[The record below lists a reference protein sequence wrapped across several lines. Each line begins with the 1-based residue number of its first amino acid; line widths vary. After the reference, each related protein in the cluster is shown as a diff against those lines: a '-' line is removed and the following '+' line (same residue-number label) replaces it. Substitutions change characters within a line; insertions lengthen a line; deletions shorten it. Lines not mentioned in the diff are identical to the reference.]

1 MKFGSR
7 AYFKLFINKYLF
19 INLGIEIKRET
30 RGVKEMAT
38 KVFILILLTLFAFLA
53 TPASLAQSDENNSM
67 LLITF
72 SESMSKD
79 GIFDINNYEVIANGN
94 EQVRIYKVGVVEGD
108 TAVVLYIEKN
118 YEWKTYTIKVSN
130 LKDFAGN
137 TINYK
142 KNFASIDLQK
152 NQ

>member
-1 MKFGSR
+1 
-7 AYFKLFINKYLF
+7 
-19 INLGIEIKRET
+19 
-30 RGVKEMAT
+30 MAI

-72 SESMSKD
+72 SEPMSKE

-94 EQVRIYKVGVVEGD
+94 EKVRIYKVGMVEGD
-108 TAVVLYIEKN
+108 TAIVLYIEKN

-130 LKDFAGN
+130 LKDLAGN
-137 TINYK
+137 LISHK
-142 KNFASIDLQK
+142 KNFAAVDLPVNIKLGQK
-152 NQ
+152 